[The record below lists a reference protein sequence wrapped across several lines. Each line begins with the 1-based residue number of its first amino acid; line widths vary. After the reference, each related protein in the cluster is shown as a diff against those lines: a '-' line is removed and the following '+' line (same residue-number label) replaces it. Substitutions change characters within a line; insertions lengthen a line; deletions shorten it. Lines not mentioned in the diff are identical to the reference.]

1 MWGNESA
8 VHSNTY
14 RLQIG
19 LIPPAMEEKPQTK
32 TETKSLVYIRT
43 SLKSNEAHIH
53 FLLHQKKGMNPD
65 KVEGFYNKYTTWTVT
80 SYKDV

>member
-1 MWGNESA
+1 MWGSESP

-14 RLQIG
+14 RLQIR
-19 LIPPAMEEKPQTK
+19 LIPPATGGKPQTK
-32 TETKSLVYIRT
+32 KETKALVYIRT

-53 FLLHQKKGMNPD
+53 FLLHQRKGMNPD
-65 KVEGFYNKYTTWTVT
+65 KVEGFYNKYMTWTVT